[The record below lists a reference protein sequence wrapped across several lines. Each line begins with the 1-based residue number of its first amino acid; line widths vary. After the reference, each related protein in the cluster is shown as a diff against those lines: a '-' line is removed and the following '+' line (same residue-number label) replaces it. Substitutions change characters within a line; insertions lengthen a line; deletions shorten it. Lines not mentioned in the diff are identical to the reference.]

1 MFLSKDENG
10 IYYLY
15 YAGTNGKRNKV
26 STKSK
31 LKSNALRFVSRFS
44 EQERLKAEKQLVPM
58 TLADFRNEI
67 MNHS

>member
-44 EQERLKAEKQLVPM
+44 EQERLKAEKQLEPM
-58 TLADFRNEI
+58 TLADYRSEI
-67 MNHS
+67 VNHS